1 MFREELKFVL
11 LCRGIVTRYQRRQVF
26 LGTDRGVPVEQTA
39 VDDVSAARFEKISGV
54 DVVDF

>member
-1 MFREELKFVL
+1 ML

-26 LGTDRGVPVEQTA
+26 LGTGRGVPVEQTA

-54 DVVDF
+54 DVADF